1 MDAMMRPKV
10 FISQPIGPTALA
22 RLKAIADVEMI
33 PDASKI
39 ISKQRMIE
47 GAKSCD
53 ILFALLHD
61 VVDAEVIAANPK
73 LRAITSMSITPDRID
88 VEEATRR
95 KLPVTVVPAM
105 AVETTADI
113 CWALMMAVA
122 RRVVEGDRLMRTG
135 GFPGAQ
141 SNYLAGSFV
150 WNKTL
155 GLVGG
160 RGRIGRAVARR
171 ARGFD
176 MRVLYQSRSR
186 MTPEQE
192 QELGATYVPLDELLK
207 QSDFVSLHPQMT
219 PETHHMIGE
228 REFGLMKK
236 TAYIINTSRG
246 PVIDEKALVKA
257 LTSGQIAGAGLD
269 VFEREPEIEPELATM
284 SNVVMTPHLGS
295 AVLEVRDQMANV
307 VVDNI
312 EALLAGRPLPNCV
325 NPQVLAG

>member
-1 MDAMMRPKV
+1 MDAMMRPRI

-22 RLKAIADVEMI
+22 RLKGFADVEMI
-33 PDASKI
+33 ADSSKI
-39 ISKQRMIE
+39 IAKPRMIE
-47 GAKSCD
+47 GARSCD
-53 ILFALLHD
+53 ILLPLLHD

-88 VEEATRR
+88 VAEATRR

-122 RRVVEGDRLMRTG
+122 RHVVEGDKLVRAG

-141 SNYLAGSFV
+141 SNHLAGGFV
-150 WNKTL
+150 WSKTL

-160 RGRIGRAVARR
+160 RGRIGRAVGRR

-176 MRVLYQSRSR
+176 MKVLYQSRQR

-192 QELGATYVPLDELLK
+192 KELGATFVSLDELLK
-207 QSDFVSLHPQMT
+207 ESDFVSLHPNMT
-219 PETHHMIGE
+219 AETHHLIGE
-228 REFGLMKK
+228 RELNLMKP

-257 LTSGQIAGAGLD
+257 LMSGRIAGAGLD
-269 VFEREPEIEPELATM
+269 VFEAEPYIEPELLTM
-284 SNVVMTPHLGS
+284 PNVVMTPHLGS
-295 AVLEVRDQMANV
+295 AVLEVRDAMANV

-325 NPQVLAG
+325 NPQVFA

>member
-1 MDAMMRPKV
+1 MRPKV

-33 PDASKI
+33 EDASKI
-39 ISKQRMIE
+39 ISKERMIE
-47 GAKSCD
+47 GAKNCD
-53 ILFALLHD
+53 ILLPLLHD

-73 LRAITSMSITPDRID
+73 LRAIASMSITPDRID

-95 KLPVTVVPAM
+95 KLPVTVIPAI

-122 RRVVEGDRLMRTG
+122 RNVVAGDKLVRAGM
-135 GFPGAQ
+135 FPGAQ
-141 SNYLAGSFV
+141 SNYLAGGFV
-150 WNKTL
+150 WSKTL

-176 MRVLYQSRSR
+176 MTVLYQSRQR

-192 QELGATYVPLDELLK
+192 QELGARYVSLDELLRE
-207 QSDFVSLHPQMT
+207 SDFVSLHPNMT

-236 TAYIINTSRG
+236 TAYIINTARG
-246 PVIDEKALVKA
+246 PVIDEKALVRA
-257 LTSGQIAGAGLD
+257 LQAGKIAGAGLD
-269 VFEREPEIEPELATM
+269 VFEREPFVEPELLTM
-284 SNVVMTPHLGS
+284 NNVVLTPHLGS
-295 AVLEVRDQMANV
+295 AVLEQRDRMANV

-312 EALLAGRPLPNCV
+312 EALLAGRPLPNCI
-325 NPQVLAG
+325 NPQVFA